1 MAPAPNCRIL
11 GVVMSVGNL
20 PVLQERLESV
30 RSNAVAG
37 SHVRIAALDR
47 NGRLWEHTIG
57 FGLLECRRFLRNG
70 RVQDLISGADDPER
84 LNIKLDWQ

>member
-37 SHVRIAALDR
+37 SQVRIA
-47 NGRLWEHTIG
+47 N
-57 FGLLECRRFLRNG
+57 LEG
-70 RVQDLISGADDPER
+70 MDASGNTQSASDY
-84 LNIKLDWQ
+84 